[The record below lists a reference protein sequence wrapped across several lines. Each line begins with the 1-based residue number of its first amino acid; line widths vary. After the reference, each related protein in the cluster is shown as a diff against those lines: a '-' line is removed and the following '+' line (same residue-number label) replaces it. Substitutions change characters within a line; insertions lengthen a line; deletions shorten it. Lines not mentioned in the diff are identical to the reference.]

1 MRSLERKIAMK
12 VDVSA
17 IMKVTGASIA
27 VDGSVSFGS
36 AGFLGESY
44 TFEEPL
50 AVKGE
55 IYNNGQT
62 LTLDVHVSGR
72 MKTECSRCLKDIWV
86 DVDYDIEEFLSRSE
100 SGGEQPEDEDMI
112 FFEGHEVEL
121 DPIVYDRFL
130 MELSGR
136 YLCSEDCKG
145 LCPVCGHDLNEG
157 DCGCDREQIDPR
169 WQALADILAQQKDE

>member
-1 MRSLERKIAMK
+1 MK

-17 IMKVTGASIA
+17 ILKVAGARLEIDGN
-27 VDGSVSFGS
+27 VDFTN

-44 TFEEPL
+44 AFEEPL

-62 LTLDVHVSGR
+62 LTLDVNVSGR

-86 DVDYDIEEFLSRSE
+86 DVDFDIEEFLSRSD
-100 SGGEQPEDEDMI
+100 SDIKSEDEDII
-112 FFEGHEVEL
+112 FFDGHEAEL
-121 DPIVYDRFL
+121 DTIVYDRFL
-130 MELSGR
+130 MDLSGK
-136 YLCSEDCKG
+136 YLCAEDCKG
-145 LCPVCGHDLNEG
+145 LCPVCGHNLNESE
-157 DCGCDREQIDPR
+157 CGCSREQIDPR

>member
-1 MRSLERKIAMK
+1 MK

-17 IMKVTGASIA
+17 IMKVAGASVA
-27 VDGSVSFGS
+27 VNGSVGFDS

-62 LTLDVHVSGR
+62 LTLDIHVSGS
-72 MKTECSRCLKDIWV
+72 MKTECSRCLKEIRA
-86 DVDYDIEEFLSRSE
+86 DVDFDIEEFLSRSDTDK
-100 SGGEQPEDEDMI
+100 EQPEDEDVI
-112 FFEGHEVEL
+112 LFEGHEVEL
-121 DPIVYDRFL
+121 DPIVHDRFL

-136 YLCSEDCKG
+136 YLCSEDCRG

-157 DCGCDREQIDPR
+157 DCGCSREQIDPR